1 MSGNPSSTGFTN
13 EIFSCYNESTDTIRQ
28 IAAHLVFRLS
38 GRAFAAVI
46 FRSEVFTMIAV
57 QLYERCEKIL
67 RILTANAG
75 YTTIPD
81 IVEKTGVSRRSVY
94 YDLCRI
100 NEWLAQ
106 YGIDEL
112 SVERGKGICLSPEKR
127 KEIMDLLLEGPESR
141 GYVFQP
147 TERIKVIIS
156 YIIYSSEP
164 VYAEELLDQLEVS
177 RNTLF
182 SDMRAVTNTLHEYD
196 LSLKYEPKKG
206 YTIEGDSVRI
216 RALFFLYFHSLK
228 TLYDNRILTFYDYD
242 EIDGYFQKLKIIEKK
257 LNTDYV
263 DGNLSALAALIPIMY
278 RSEEPVYIPGL
289 KKDEIQSKREYV
301 LINEQFP
308 DLREEEKLYLA
319 LHLLGSRVTF
329 VADEVFNEHPNQDV
343 YEITKA
349 IVTEF
354 EKVACVEFENRAGLE
369 RALFVHIS
377 TSLYRYQYGIQV
389 GNDISDDVKREYPNL
404 FELTRVVAHYL
415 EQMIGFPIN
424 DDEIAYLAL
433 HFGAFLKTDPP
444 KTDHLRVLLVCV
456 NGVSTG
462 NMLRREISRLLPEA
476 EIVDVRSIDN
486 LVNAQNVCDVI
497 ISTIRISSV
506 VPDIVVHPV
515 LTEEDRELILNHQA
529 VTGHLKGHLGNLLF
543 EAVKKYV
550 KPSDYDNL
558 KHDIISCLTQRQGG
572 RENAV
577 SDIVRTPGLRDCL
590 TPNRIHIYDG
600 GGLWQRSI
608 RDAGQC
614 LVDAG
619 SIDTK
624 YLETIITQTAYYGP
638 YMFLNENVMLAH
650 AKPEAGVHHLD
661 VSLAVFRKPVP
672 FSRGRCASIIFILAP
687 EDQESHLR
695 ILNDVLT
702 LTQNEE
708 YLHQIEAAETPEE
721 ISVLLYK
728 ILA

>member
-1 MSGNPSSTGFTN
+1 
-13 EIFSCYNESTDTIRQ
+13 
-28 IAAHLVFRLS
+28 
-38 GRAFAAVI
+38 
-46 FRSEVFTMIAV
+46 MITV

-67 RILTANAG
+67 RIITANAE
-75 YTTIPD
+75 YTTIPQ
-81 IVEKTGVSRRSVY
+81 IIEKTGVSRRSVY

-112 SVERGKGICLSPEKR
+112 TVERGKGIRVSPEVRQK
-127 KEIMDLLLEGPESR
+127 ILDLLLDGPESR

-147 TERIKVIIS
+147 TERVKVIIS
-156 YIIYSSEP
+156 YIIYSAEP

-182 SDMRAVTNTLHEYD
+182 GDMRVVTNTLHDYD
-196 LSLKYEPKKG
+196 LDLKYETKKG
-206 YTIEGDSVRI
+206 YRIEGDSVRV
-216 RALFFLYFHSLK
+216 RALFFLYFHDLK
-228 TLYDNRILTFYDYD
+228 PLYDNRILTFYDYD
-242 EIDGYFQKLKIIEKK
+242 QISGYFQKLKVIEKK

-263 DGNLSALAALIPIMY
+263 DGNLSAIAALMPIMY
-278 RSEEPVYIPGL
+278 RSTEAIYIPGL
-289 KKDEIQSKREYV
+289 KKEEIQAKREYR
-301 LINEQFP
+301 LIDEQFP

-329 VADEVFNEHPNQDV
+329 VADEVFNENPNQDV

-349 IVTEF
+349 LVTEF
-354 EKVACVEFENRAGLE
+354 EKVACVEFENRAALE

-377 TSLYRYQYGIQV
+377 TAIYRYQYGIQV

-404 FELTRVVAHYL
+404 FELTGVVARYL

-433 HFGAFLKTDPP
+433 HFGAFLRTEQP
-444 KTDHLRVLLVCV
+444 KSDRLRVLLVCV

-462 NMLRREISRLLPEA
+462 NMLRREISQLLPEA

-515 LTEEDRELILNHQA
+515 LTEEDRALILNHQA
-529 VTGHLKGHLGNLLF
+529 IAGHLKGQLGSNLF

-550 KPSDYDNL
+550 DPANYDAL
-558 KHDIISCLTQRQGG
+558 KQDIITCLTQQDGHKK
-572 RENAV
+572 AV
-577 SDIVRTPGLRDCL
+577 SDVIKSPGLRDCL
-590 TPNRIHIYDG
+590 APGRIRILPG
-600 GGLWQRSI
+600 GGMWQKSI

-614 LVDAG
+614 LIDEG
-619 SIDTK
+619 SIEK
-624 YLETIITQTAYYGP
+624 SYLDAIINQTAYYGP
-638 YMFLNENVMLAH
+638 YMFLNDRVMLAH
-650 AKPEAGVHHLD
+650 AKPETGVNRLD
-661 VSLAVFRKPVP
+661 ISLTVFRKPVS
-672 FSRGRCASIIFILAP
+672 FARGKAASVMFVLAP
-687 EDQESHLR
+687 ENQESHLR
-695 ILNDVLT
+695 ILNDILSLT
-702 LTQNEE
+702 EDDA
-708 YLHQIEAAETPEE
+708 YIRQIERAETPEE